1 MDSFSASKTSK
12 FFGPI
17 LRFFFPDISPQSFE
31 FWHGVFRKGGHVT
44 EYFALAVLA
53 YRAFR
58 SPLTDS
64 NSTAKLTMAF
74 IVAVAI
80 GDEFHQLFTV
90 SRGGSMVD
98 VGFDCFGAVAALSAL
113 THLEMRRLTR

>member
-1 MDSFSASKTSK
+1 
-12 FFGPI
+12 
-17 LRFFFPDISPQSFE
+17 
-31 FWHGVFRKGGHVT
+31 
-44 EYFALAVLA
+44 
-53 YRAFR
+53 
-58 SPLTDS
+58 
-64 NSTAKLTMAF
+64 MAF